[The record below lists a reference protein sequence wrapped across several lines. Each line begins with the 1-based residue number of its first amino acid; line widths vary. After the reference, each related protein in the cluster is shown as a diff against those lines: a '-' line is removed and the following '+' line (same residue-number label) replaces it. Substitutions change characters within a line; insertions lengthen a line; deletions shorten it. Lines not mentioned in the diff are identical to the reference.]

1 MQTTKLYVEY
11 IIIGMETLIWLA
23 LLILLILGTPA
34 IAIFDY
40 CIQNLLT
47 SIFMLGA
54 CYVLGLLVDRVA
66 DQLTK
71 KTKEK
76 IKGAYPIEANTS
88 ITVWDKVKQGSFAAV
103 SLSRIRI
110 LRSTMLNFAITGFVG
125 MLVAIVVY
133 HNGLLCIIT
142 LFGFEIMA
150 LIAGWAHKSLLESY
164 YSKTQQIEA
173 DINNVL

>member
-11 IIIGMETLIWLA
+11 IIIGMETLIWLG

-47 SIFMLGA
+47 SIFILGA

-76 IKGAYPIEANTS
+76 IKGDYLIEANTS

-150 LIAGWAHKSLLESY
+150 LIARWAHKSLLESY

-173 DINNVL
+173 DINNEL